1 MSETN
6 SGEFIPRHNIH
17 LVDGSLF
24 TFRAFYALP
33 LLTRADGTPVNAVL
47 GFTNMLMKL
56 LADTDK
62 ADIAIFFDTVH
73 KTFRHN
79 IYRDYKANRPDP
91 PEELVPQFPLVREAT
106 RALNV
111 PCIEVPGFE
120 ADDVI
125 ATYARQAEESGAK
138 VTIVSSDKDMMQLV
152 SDRVTMFDPMKNR
165 SIGCEQV
172 VDFFGVNPNKV
183 VDVQALA
190 GDSVDN
196 VPGVPGIGI
205 KTAALLINEYGDLET
220 LLERAGEIKQNKRR
234 QNLLAYAEM
243 ARLSRVLVTLRD
255 DVPVGVSLDS
265 FSRRDFDPKTLLQF
279 LMDQDFK
286 SLVAKVQSQLTA
298 AGVTLPIVE
307 GSPLTVDAVPTEVDY
322 ELVQTLSLLQDWVNS
337 ALDSGVVAVSI
348 QTTVRHQSRTKLVGV
363 SLSTQPGKSC
373 YIPLNYRVNASSGN
387 NADAPG
393 LPSQVQMDEALE
405 ILASLLSEPSV
416 LKVGHNIKYDMVVLA
431 RHGMTL
437 SPVDDVMLLSYVL
450 EGGSHGHDI
459 NRLADLHLGISIIER
474 KDVTGSGK
482 SQVTFD
488 RIPFNKALAYA
499 AERADLIL
507 RLHRLLRPR
516 LVTEHIT
523 TVYET
528 LERPLISV
536 LAAMEGEGVKV
547 NRVELN
553 RLSKNFAQRLGAL
566 EEEIQTLAGCAF
578 NVGSP
583 KQLGEVLFEKMGIK
597 GGKKGKSGA
606 YGTGAEVLKTLA
618 DESHELPARVLD
630 WRHLNN
636 LKSTSDGLVE
646 EISPSTERV
655 HTNYSMAAASTGRL
669 ASSDPNLQN
678 IPVRTEEGRKIRRA
692 FVTDESRQLLALD
705 YSQIELRLLA
715 HIAEIDVL
723 KQAFRE
729 GLDIHTITASQVYGV
744 PVQGMDPAL
753 RRKAKAI
760 NFGIIYG
767 ISAFGLARQ
776 LGVAQAEAAA
786 YIKSYFKSYPGI
798 QDYMEGTKT
807 FCRANGYVK
816 TLFGRR
822 CHIPGI
828 HHRNPVQR
836 KNAERSAINAII
848 QGSAADILKRAM
860 IRIPAALDR
869 KGLMGKAKMVLTVHD
884 ELVLDVE
891 KAAVERTTDIV
902 RSIMETAALPA
913 VALDVPLSVDVGV
926 GDSWDEA
933 H

>member
-1 MSETN
+1 M
-6 SGEFIPRHNIH
+6 NITTDPDRGRGDLC
-17 LVDGSLF
+17 LVDGSGF

-33 LLTRADGTPVNAVL
+33 LLTREDGTPVNAVL

-56 LADTDK
+56 LDDTD
-62 ADIAIFFDTVH
+62 ADHIAVLFDTAH
-73 KTFRHN
+73 KTFRHD
-79 IYRDYKANRPDP
+79 IYSDYKANRPDP

-106 RALNV
+106 RALNL
-111 PCIEVPGFE
+111 PCIEMPGFE
-120 ADDVI
+120 ADDLI
-125 ATYARQAEESGAK
+125 ATYARQAAESGLK
-138 VTIVSSDKDMMQLV
+138 VTIISSDKDMMQLV

-165 SIGCEQV
+165 RIGCEQV
-172 VDFFGVNPNKV
+172 MDIFGVNPNKV

-196 VPGVPGIGI
+196 VPGVPGIGV

-220 LLERAGEIKQNKRR
+220 LLARADEIKQNKRR

-243 ARLSRVLVTLRD
+243 ARLSRLLVTLRD
-255 DVPVGVSLDS
+255 DVPVKGSLES
-265 FSRRDFDPKTLLQF
+265 FARRDFDPETLLQF
-279 LMDQDFK
+279 LMDQNFK
-286 SLVAKVQSQLTA
+286 SLVAKVQSRLTS
-298 AGVTLPIVE
+298 AGVTLPTVE
-307 GSPLTVDAVPTEVDY
+307 GSPPTADAVPTEVDY
-322 ELVQTLSLLQDWVNS
+322 ELVQTLPLLQDWVNS
-337 ALDSGVVAVSI
+337 ALDSGLVAVSI
-348 QTTVRHQSRTKLVGV
+348 QTTICHQSRAELVGV
-363 SLSTQPGKSC
+363 SLSTQPGRAC
-373 YIPLNYRVNASSGN
+373 YIPLIHRVDASSGDS
-387 NADAPG
+387 ADAPG
-393 LPSQVQMDEALE
+393 LPSQVQMDKALE
-405 ILASLLSEPSV
+405 VLASILSDPSV

-431 RHGMTL
+431 RHGIVL
-437 SPVDDVMLLSYVL
+437 APVDDIMLLSYVL
-450 EGGSHGHDI
+450 EGGSHEHDI
-459 NRLADLHLGISIIER
+459 DRLAELHLGITIIKR
-474 KDVTGSGK
+474 KDVTGGGK

-488 RIPFNKALAYA
+488 HVPFDKALTYA

-507 RLHRLLRPR
+507 RLHRLLKPR
-516 LVTEHIT
+516 LVTEHMT

-528 LERPLISV
+528 LERPLIPV

-547 NRVELN
+547 NRVGLN
-553 RLSKNFAQRLGAL
+553 RLIKNFAQRLEAL

-583 KQLGEVLFEKMGIK
+583 RQLGEVLFEKMGIK

-606 YGTGAEVLKTLA
+606 YGTGAEVLETLA
-618 DESHELPARVLD
+618 AEGHDLPARVLD

-636 LKSTSDGLVE
+636 LKSTSDGLVA
-646 EISPSTERV
+646 EISPRTERV
-655 HTNYSMAAASTGRL
+655 HTNHSMAAAATGRL

-678 IPVRTEEGRKIRRA
+678 IPIRTEEGRKIRRA
-692 FVTDESRQLLALD
+692 FVTDEGRQLLALD

-729 GLDIHTITASQVYGV
+729 GLDIHAITASQVYGV

-767 ISAFGLARQ
+767 ISDFGLARQ

-798 QDYMEGTKT
+798 QDYMERTKT
-807 FCRANGYVK
+807 FCRANGYVQ

-822 CHIPGI
+822 CHVPGI
-828 HHRNPVQR
+828 HHRNPMVR
-836 KNAERSAINAII
+836 NNAERSAINAII

-860 IRIPAALDR
+860 IRIPTALAR
-869 KGLMGKAKMVLTVHD
+869 NGLVGKAKMVLTVHD

-891 KAAVERTTDIV
+891 KAAVDRTTEVV

-926 GDSWDEA
+926 GDTWDEA

>member
-6 SGEFIPRHNIH
+6 HGKSSRRHNIH
-17 LVDGSLF
+17 LVDGSGF
-24 TFRAFYALP
+24 TFRAFHALP

-56 LADTDK
+56 LEDTEVT
-62 ADIAIFFDTVH
+62 DIAIFFDTAH
-73 KTFRHN
+73 KTFRHD

-91 PEELVPQFPLVREAT
+91 PEELMPQFPLVREAT
-106 RALNV
+106 RALNL

-120 ADDVI
+120 ADDLI
-125 ATYARQAEESGAK
+125 ATYARQAAESGLN
-138 VTIVSSDKDMMQLV
+138 VIIVSSDKDMMQLV

-165 SIGCEQV
+165 RIGCEQV
-172 VDFFGVNPNKV
+172 VDIFGVNPNKM

-196 VPGVPGIGI
+196 VPGVPGIGV

-220 LLERAGEIKQNKRR
+220 LLARADEIKQNKRR

-255 DVPVGVSLDS
+255 DVPVEVSLES
-265 FSRRDFDPKTLLQF
+265 FACRDFDPETLLQF

-286 SLVAKVQSQLTA
+286 SLVAKVQSSLTA

-307 GSPLTVDAVPTEVDY
+307 GSPPTADAVPTEVDY
-322 ELVQTLSLLQDWVNS
+322 ELVQTLPSLQDWINR
-337 ALDSGVVAVSI
+337 ALHSGLVAVSI
-348 QTTVRHQSRTKLVGV
+348 QTTVLHQSRGELVGV
-363 SLSTQPGKSC
+363 SLSTQRGSAC
-373 YIPLNYRVNASSGN
+373 YIPLGHNLDASS
-387 NADAPG
+387 ADSAEAPG
-393 LPSQVQMDEALE
+393 LSSQVQMDKALE
-405 ILASLLSEPSV
+405 VLASILSEPSV

-437 SPVDDVMLLSYVL
+437 APVDDIMLLSYVL

-459 NRLADLHLGISIIER
+459 DRLADLHLGIPITER

-482 SQVTFD
+482 SRVTFD
-488 RIPFNKALAYA
+488 RVPFDKALAYA

-507 RLHRLLRPR
+507 RLHCLLKPR
-516 LVTEHIT
+516 LVTEHMT

-528 LERPLISV
+528 LERPLIPV

-547 NRVELN
+547 NRVGLN

-583 KQLGEVLFEKMGIK
+583 RQLGEVLFEKMGIK

-606 YGTGAEVLKTLA
+606 YATEAEVLETLA
-618 DESHELPARVLD
+618 AESHELPARVLD

-646 EISPSTERV
+646 EISPRTERV
-655 HTNYSMAAASTGRL
+655 HTNYSMAAAATGRL

-692 FVTDESRQLLALD
+692 FVTNEGRQLLALD

-729 GLDIHTITASQVYGV
+729 GLDIHAITASQVYGV

-767 ISAFGLARQ
+767 ISDFGLARQ
-776 LGVAQAEAAA
+776 LGVARAEAGV

-798 QDYMEGTKT
+798 QDYMERTKT
-807 FCRANGYVK
+807 FCRANGYVQ

-822 CHIPGI
+822 CHVPGI

-836 KNAERSAINAII
+836 QNAERSAINAII

-860 IRIPAALDR
+860 IRIPA
-869 KGLMGKAKMVLTVHD
+869 GLARNGLTGKAKMVLTVHD

-891 KAAVERTTDIV
+891 KAAVDRITEVV

-926 GDSWDEA
+926 GDTWDEA